1 MLIKLQHKR
10 KQY

>member
-1 MLIKLQHKR
+1 MLIKLQHKK